1 MCIDNRA
8 LKQQARL
15 ISSII
20 ITGGGTGG
28 HLFPGIAMAE
38 AILQNYPE
46 CTVVFIG
53 TERQIDGRA
62 LQGRPFTVVPL
73 KCRGLKGMGLFA
85 KLMTALQLPASII
98 SAMGIIRRYK
108 PDLVFGVGGYVTGPV
123 ILAARLLGIP
133 CGIHE
138 QNSVP
143 GLANRLLGKIVNKIF
158 ISLPGSETYFPDG
171 KTILSGNPV
180 RKELLA
186 AAAQRRT
193 EEKKRTTLLIL
204 GGSQGAHRVNML
216 VTETLAAQK
225 SILPPDFMVI
235 HQTGPH
241 DEETVR
247 NRYANLGIRAQ
258 VASFF
263 DDMARL
269 YQQADLVVSRAG
281 ATTLAELMIFQKPA
295 ILIPF
300 PYAADNHQEKNGRY
314 LVEHGS
320 ARMFI
325 EADLNTATLGAEII
339 TLTNNPK
346 QRQKLAA
353 NIGSLAR
360 PDATEIIVQH
370 CLDML

>member
-1 MCIDNRA
+1 M
-8 LKQQARL
+8 

-38 AILQNYPE
+38 AILQNFPE

-53 TERQIDGRA
+53 TERQIDARA
-62 LQGRPFTVVPL
+62 LQGRPFTTVPL
-73 KCRGLKGMGLFA
+73 KSKGLKGMGLFA
-85 KLMTALQLPASII
+85 KLMTVLQMPASII
-98 SAMGIIRRYK
+98 SAMGIIHRYK

-143 GLANRLLGKIVNKIF
+143 GLANRLLGKIVSKIF
-158 ISLPGSETYFPDG
+158 ISLPGSEIYFPNR
-171 KTILSGNPV
+171 KTVLSGNPV

-186 AAAQRRT
+186 AAAEPRT
-193 EEKKRTTLLIL
+193 EEKELPALLIL
-204 GGSQGAHRVNML
+204 GGSQVAHRVNML
-216 VTETLAAQK
+216 VIEALAAQQSK
-225 SILPPDFMVI
+225 LPPGFTVL
-235 HQTGPH
+235 HQTGAH

-247 NRYANLGIRAQ
+247 SRYANLGIRAQ
-258 VASFF
+258 VSAFF
-263 DDMARL
+263 DNMAQL

-281 ATTLAELMIFQKPA
+281 ATTLAELMIFQKPV

-300 PYAADNHQEKNGRY
+300 PYAADNHQEKNSRF
-314 LVEHGS
+314 LVKHGG

-325 EADLNTATLGAEII
+325 EAELTAQTLGEEILRLI
-339 TLTNNPK
+339 NNAK
-346 QRQKLAA
+346 QRQELAT
-353 NIGSLAR
+353 NIGSLAQ
-360 PDATEIIVQH
+360 PHATETIVKH

>member
-1 MCIDNRA
+1 M
-8 LKQQARL
+8 

-38 AILQNYPE
+38 AILENFPE

-62 LQGRPFTVVPL
+62 LQGRPFTSIPL
-73 KCRGLKGMGLFA
+73 KCRGLKGVGLFA
-85 KLMTALQLPASII
+85 KLTTLLKMPSSIF
-98 SAMGIIRRYK
+98 SAKGIIRRYR

-158 ISLPGSETYFPDG
+158 ISLPGSEIYFPAG

-186 AAAQRRT
+186 AAAEPRAAGEGT
-193 EEKKRTTLLIL
+193 TTLLVL

-216 VTETLAAQK
+216 VVEALAAQQSK
-225 SILPPDFMVI
+225 LPTGFRVL
-235 HQTGPH
+235 HQTGTA
-241 DEETVR
+241 DEEKMR
-247 NRYANLGIRAQ
+247 NRYASLGIKAQ
-258 VASFF
+258 VGAFF
-263 DDMARL
+263 DNMAQL

-281 ATTLAELMIFQKPA
+281 ATTLAELMIFHKPA

-314 LVEHGS
+314 LVEHNG

-325 EADLNTATLGAEII
+325 EAELTAQALSEEILSLINNT
-339 TLTNNPK
+339 K
-346 QRQKLAA
+346 QRQEMAA
-353 NIGSLAR
+353 NIGSLGH
-360 PDATEIIVQH
+360 PNATRTIVKH
-370 CLDML
+370 CLDMI

>member
-1 MCIDNRA
+1 LSIDDSA
-8 LKQQARL
+8 LKQQTRP

-38 AILQNYPE
+38 AILQNFPE
-46 CTVVFIG
+46 CTVVFIS

-62 LQGRPFTVVPL
+62 LQDRPFTTVPL
-73 KCRGLKGMGLFA
+73 KCRGLKGMGLFD
-85 KLMTALQLPASII
+85 KLMTVLQLPASII
-98 SAMGIIRRYK
+98 SAMAIIRRYK

-123 ILAARLLGIP
+123 ILAARFLGIP

-138 QNSVP
+138 QNSIP
-143 GLANRLLGKIVNKIF
+143 GLTNRLLGKIVSKIF
-158 ISLPGSETYFPDG
+158 ICLPGSETCFPRR
-171 KTILSGNPV
+171 KTVLSGNPV

-186 AAAQRRT
+186 AAAEPRT
-193 EEKKRTTLLIL
+193 EEKNRPALLVL

-216 VTETLAAQK
+216 VLEALAAQR
-225 SILPPDFMVI
+225 SALPPCFTVL

-247 NRYANLGIRAQ
+247 HRYASLGIRAQ
-258 VASFF
+258 VAAFF
-263 DDMARL
+263 DKMARL

-295 ILIPF
+295 ILIPY
-300 PYAADNHQEKNGRY
+300 PYAADNHQELNGRF
-314 LVEHGS
+314 LVENGG

-325 EADLNTATLGAEII
+325 EAELTAQTLGEEII
-339 TLTNNPK
+339 RLINNTK
-346 QRQKLAA
+346 QRQELAA

-360 PDATEIIVQH
+360 PHAAETIVEH

>member
-1 MCIDNRA
+1 M
-8 LKQQARL
+8 KQQTKP

-38 AILQNYPE
+38 AILQNFPE

-53 TERQIDGRA
+53 TERQIDARA
-62 LQGRPFTVVPL
+62 LQGRPFTTVPL
-73 KCRGLKGMGLFA
+73 KSRGLKGMGLSA
-85 KLMTALQLPASII
+85 KLMTVLQLPASII
-98 SAMGIIRRYK
+98 SAMNIIHRYK

-143 GLANRLLGKIVNKIF
+143 GLANRLLGKIVNRVF
-158 ISLPGSETYFPDG
+158 ISLPGSETYFPAR
-171 KTILSGNPV
+171 KTVFSGNPV

-186 AAAQRRT
+186 AAATPRPADK
-193 EEKKRTTLLIL
+193 EHPTLLVL

-216 VTETLAAQK
+216 VVEALAGQQSK
-225 SILPPDFMVI
+225 LPPGFTVL

-247 NRYANLGIRAQ
+247 NRYARLGIRAQ
-258 VASFF
+258 VAAFF
-263 DDMARL
+263 DNMDHL

-281 ATTLAELMIFQKPA
+281 ATTLAELMVFQKPA

-300 PYAADNHQEKNGRY
+300 PYAADDHQEKNGRY
-314 LVEHGS
+314 LVEHGG

-325 EADLNTATLGAEII
+325 EAELSARTLAAEI
-339 TLTNNPK
+339 LKLFNNTEE
-346 QRQKLAA
+346 RQKLAV

-360 PDATEIIVQH
+360 PHATKTIVEH
-370 CLDML
+370 CLDMI

>member
-1 MCIDNRA
+1 
-8 LKQQARL
+8 
-15 ISSII
+15 
-20 ITGGGTGG
+20 
-28 HLFPGIAMAE
+28 MAE
-38 AILQNYPE
+38 AILQNFPE

-53 TERQIDGRA
+53 TARQIDGRA
-62 LQGRPFTVVPL
+62 LQDRPFTIVPL
-73 KCRGLKGMGLFA
+73 QCRGLKGMGLFA
-85 KLMTALQLPASII
+85 KLMTVLQLPVSII

-143 GLANRLLGKIVNKIF
+143 GLANRLLGKIVSKIF
-158 ISLPGSETYFPDG
+158 ISLPGSETYFPNR
-171 KTILSGNPV
+171 KTIFSGNPV
-180 RKELLA
+180 RKELLTA
-186 AAAQRRT
+186 AAEPWT
-193 EEKKRTTLLIL
+193 EKKERTTLLVL

-216 VTETLAAQK
+216 VMEALAVQQSA
-225 SILPPDFMVI
+225 LPPGFTVL

-247 NRYANLGIRAQ
+247 NRYASLGIKAQ
-258 VASFF
+258 VAAFF
-263 DDMARL
+263 DNIAQF

-300 PYAADNHQEKNGRY
+300 PYAADNHQEKNGRFI
-314 LVEHGS
+314 VEHNG

-325 EADLNTATLGAEII
+325 EAELTAQTLGEEII
-339 TLTNNPK
+339 SLINNTK
-346 QRQKLAA
+346 QRQELAA

-360 PDATEIIVQH
+360 PHATETIVQH
-370 CLDML
+370 CLDMI

>member
-1 MCIDNRA
+1 
-8 LKQQARL
+8 LKQQAK
-15 ISSII
+15 SINSVI

-38 AILQNYPE
+38 ALLQNYPE

-53 TERQIDGRA
+53 TERQIDSRA
-62 LQGRPFTVVPL
+62 LQDRPFTTVPL
-73 KCRGLKGMGLFA
+73 KSRGLKGMGLSA
-85 KLMTALQLPASII
+85 KLMTVLQLPTSII
-98 SAMGIIRRYK
+98 AAMGIVRRYK

-143 GLANRLLGKIVNKIF
+143 GLANRLLGKIVNRIF
-158 ISLPGSETYFPDG
+158 ISLPGSETYFPAR
-171 KTILSGNPV
+171 KTVFSGNPV

-186 AAAQRRT
+186 AAATPRA
-193 EEKKRTTLLIL
+193 EKKEHPTLLVL

-216 VTETLAAQK
+216 VVEALAEQQSK
-225 SILPPDFMVI
+225 LPPGFTVL

-247 NRYANLGIRAQ
+247 NRYAKLGITAQ
-258 VASFF
+258 VAAFF
-263 DDMARL
+263 DNMDHL

-300 PYAADNHQEKNGRY
+300 PYAADDHQEKNGRY
-314 LVEHGS
+314 LVEHGG

-325 EADLNTATLGAEII
+325 EAELNAWTLAAEI
-339 TLTNNPK
+339 LKLFNNNEE
-346 QRQKLAA
+346 RQELAT

-360 PDATEIIVQH
+360 PHAAKTIVQH

>member
-1 MCIDNRA
+1 LSFDDSA
-8 LKQQARL
+8 LKQQARP

-38 AILQNYPE
+38 AILQNFPE

-53 TERQIDGRA
+53 TERQIDARA
-62 LQGRPFTVVPL
+62 LQGRPFTTVPL
-73 KCRGLKGMGLFA
+73 KCRGLKGLGLFA
-85 KLMTALQLPASII
+85 KLMTVLQLPASII

-143 GLANRLLGKIVNKIF
+143 GLANRLLGKIVDKVF
-158 ISLPGSETYFPDG
+158 ISLPGSETYFPSR
-171 KTILSGNPV
+171 KTVLSGNPV

-186 AAAQRRT
+186 AAAEPQT
-193 EEKKRTTLLIL
+193 EEKERPTLLVL

-216 VTETLAAQK
+216 VLEALAARQ
-225 SILPPDFMVI
+225 SLLPPGFTVL
-235 HQTGPH
+235 HQTGAH

-247 NRYANLGIRAQ
+247 NRYASQGIRAQ
-258 VASFF
+258 VAAFF
-263 DDMARL
+263 DNMAQL

-300 PYAADNHQEKNGRY
+300 PYAADNHQEKNGRF
-314 LVEHGS
+314 LVQHGG

-325 EADLNTATLGAEII
+325 EAELTAVKLGEEII
-339 TLTNNPK
+339 RLINNTK
-346 QRQKLAA
+346 QRQELAA

-360 PDATEIIVQH
+360 PHATEIIVEH
-370 CLDML
+370 CLDLL

>member
-1 MCIDNRA
+1 
-8 LKQQARL
+8 LKQQTRP

-38 AILQNYPE
+38 AILQNFPE

-53 TERQIDGRA
+53 TERQIDARA
-62 LQGRPFTVVPL
+62 LQGRPFTTVPL
-73 KCRGLKGMGLFA
+73 KSRGLKGMGLSA
-85 KLMTALQLPASII
+85 KLMTVLQLPASII
-98 SAMGIIRRYK
+98 SAMNIIRRYK

-143 GLANRLLGKIVNKIF
+143 GLANRLLGKIANRIF
-158 ISLPGSETYFPDG
+158 ISLPGSETYFPAG
-171 KTILSGNPV
+171 KTVFSGNPV
-180 RKELLA
+180 RRELLSA
-186 AAAQRRT
+186 AAGPRPV
-193 EEKKRTTLLIL
+193 KKDRTTLLVL

-216 VTETLAAQK
+216 VIEALAEQQ
-225 SILPPDFMVI
+225 SRLPDTFTVL
-235 HQTGPH
+235 HQTGVH
-241 DEETVR
+241 DEKTVR
-247 NRYANLGIRAQ
+247 DRYVQLGIKAQ
-258 VASFF
+258 VAAFF
-263 DDMARL
+263 DNMDRL

-281 ATTLAELMIFQKPA
+281 ATTLAELMVFKKPA

-300 PYAADNHQEKNGRY
+300 PHAADDHQKKNGRY
-314 LVEHGS
+314 LVEHGG

-325 EADLNTATLGAEII
+325 EAELNARALGEEI
-339 TLTNNPK
+339 LELFDNPK
-346 QRQKLAA
+346 KRQELAA

-360 PDATEIIVQH
+360 PHATETIVQY
-370 CLDML
+370 CLDMI